1 MSTIQS
7 DPWSGFPQCFGPYLR
22 YAIVTNFSDF
32 KLLKKRKQKLF
43 LLVAFKRA
51 GSASAFVEAMRREVS
66 IEVELGPDSE
76 QRRFTTV
83 LTSSAGVSKPGTAAI
98 WDAFVDQVE
107 LSLPIERAAVTERPC
122 RVRHRHHGAPH
133 APPGP
138 ILIGLLDDGC
148 PFAAARFLR
157 GPSSTRVR
165 GIWDQTRGKAPAF
178 IPDSQGTIRQFG
190 SVPEDFLY
198 GVEYRRGPLPPSSP
212 ADLDLDAWIALHAG
226 SGSID
231 EDGCYADADFRR
243 LSSRLSHGAHVMDIL
258 AGIVPT
264 ASRVG
269 PTDPGT
275 DPRDLPSWQS
285 GTDPA
290 SSADIVF
297 VQFSEDCIKDA
308 TGVWLKAYV
317 FDGILYILSHV
328 DPEHTERVI
337 INISYGITTG
347 PHNGTSEL
355 ENALADF
362 VAEFNGTP
370 GKPKLEIVLPVG
382 NSYLSDSHVSCVGQS
397 IPGDRFEWVWRLPPD
412 NPVVCFAEI
421 WMPGSASNPVTVTLS
436 SPSGASASSTTPAPA
451 TTPPPAFQVS
461 PPIMQGTDTLWL
473 LVVEATR
480 DRAEHGDWRIS
491 VAGLP
496 QGAEVHAY
504 AARSDP
510 NLGVRTGA
518 KRSYFVDDAWRVARS
533 SEADLTYVDGNF
545 DDTGSRID
553 RRGTLNG
560 IATACDYNVHV
571 AGGYIFANGRRAP
584 YSSAGPARP
593 GPLLRR
599 AGPDFLLPTDE
610 TFALKGMRAGGN
622 RTGSIFRLIGTS
634 TAAPQLA
641 RRLTNPPLPA
651 PTQVPATPADIADR
665 GGGNLKPP

>member
-1 MSTIQS
+1 MSTIPS
-7 DPWSGFPQCFGPYLR
+7 DPWSSFPRCFGPYLR
-22 YAIVTNFSDF
+22 YAIVTKFFNF
-32 KLLKKRKQKLF
+32 KLLKKRKRKLF
-43 LLVAFKRA
+43 LLVAFKRV
-51 GSASAFVEAMRREVS
+51 GSASAFVEAMRREAS

-76 QRRFTTV
+76 QRRFATV
-83 LTSSAGVSKPGTAAI
+83 FTSSAGVSKQRTAAI

-107 LSLPIERAAVTERPC
+107 LSLPITRAEVTERP
-122 RVRHRHHGAPH
+122 RSMQLRHHGAPH

-138 ILIGLLDDGC
+138 VLIGLLDDGC

-157 GPSSTRVR
+157 GPNSTRVR
-165 GIWDQTRGKAPAF
+165 GIWDQTRGKSPVF
-178 IPDSQGTIRQFG
+178 VPDSQGNIRQFG
-190 SVPEDFLY
+190 AVPEDFLY
-198 GVEYRRGPLPPSSP
+198 GLEYKRAPLPPSSP

-258 AGIVPT
+258 AGTVPT

-275 DPRDLPSWQS
+275 DHRDPPSWQS
-285 GTDPA
+285 ETDPA
-290 SSADIVF
+290 SCADIVF

-317 FDGILYILSHV
+317 FDGILYVLSHI
-328 DPEHTERVI
+328 DPVHTEKVI

-355 ENALADF
+355 EIALAEF
-362 VAEFNGTP
+362 MAEFNGMP

-382 NSYLSDSHVSCVGQS
+382 NSCLSDSHVSYVGQS
-397 IPGDRFEWVWRLPPD
+397 ILGDRLEWVWRLPPD
-412 NPVVCFAEI
+412 NPVMCFAEI
-421 WMPGSASNPVTVTLS
+421 RMPGSAAHPVTVTLS
-436 SPSGASASSTTPAPA
+436 SPSGASVSSTTVQPA
-451 TTPPPAFQVS
+451 TTPPAAFQVS
-461 PPIMQGTDTLWL
+461 SPITQGTDTLWL
-473 LVVEATR
+473 LAVQATR
-480 DRAEHGDWRIS
+480 DWAEHGDWRIS
-491 VAGLP
+491 VAGVP
-496 QGAEVHAY
+496 QGAEVHAW

-518 KRSYFVDDAWRVARS
+518 KRSYFVDDAWRLARS
-533 SEADLTYVDGNF
+533 SEADLTYVDGSF
-545 DDTGSRID
+545 DDTGSHID

-560 IATACDYNVHV
+560 IATACDGHVHV
-571 AGGYIFANGRRAP
+571 AGGYILANSRRAP
-584 YSSAGPARP
+584 YSSVGPARP
-593 GPLLRR
+593 GPLPRR
-599 AGPDFLLPTDE
+599 EGPDFLLPTDE

-641 RRLTNPPLPA
+641 RRLMNPPLPA
-651 PTQVPATPADIADR
+651 PTQVPANPGDIAER
-665 GGGNLKPP
+665 GGGNLKPS